1 MNIGWSGMFT
11 FKCKRELEMKANQNG
26 LQPLY
31 YFKSP
36 PSNLNFLHENVFL
49 YFHVIT
55 EEPCQH
61 VCSDFCQSKPQ
72 IHQKNGHLFAGLM
85 LEPHTC
91 HFIMQLTGLNRRQR
105 QKVTQFP
112 IWPPAAS

>member
-36 PSNLNFLHENVFL
+36 PLNLNFLHKNVFL

-72 IHQKNGHLFAGLM
+72 IHQKNGHSFAGLM